1 MREIRFLNNLHR
13 VRPNKK
19 SQIISK
25 SFGATKAERT
35 DRIDNTNIM
44 VMFKCQLVLS
54 ETTDT
59 DPLELD

>member
-1 MREIRFLNNLHR
+1 VREIRFLNNLHK
-13 VRPNKK
+13 VRTNKK

-25 SFGATKAERT
+25 SFGATKTEGT

>member
-1 MREIRFLNNLHR
+1 

-19 SQIISK
+19 KANNIK
-25 SFGATKAERT
+25 SFGATKTEGT

-44 VMFKCQLVLS
+44 AMFKCQLVLS

>member
-1 MREIRFLNNLHR
+1 

-25 SFGATKAERT
+25 SFGATQTEGT

-54 ETTDT
+54 EITDT

>member
-1 MREIRFLNNLHR
+1 

-25 SFGATKAERT
+25 SFGGTKTEGT